1 MLQQISKILTPII
14 RIGADPNDSEELRFR
29 KIIGVMSVLLGGF
42 PVQVGFGILFIYFG
56 EPVAGWILVG
66 CGLLML
72 LGIFTFAA
80 SHKFNL
86 HNLYW
91 LLITVLSPFI
101 VTLVL
106 GGFAPSGFTIIWALL
121 APLIAL
127 ITNRPQHALFWFLL
141 FVVEIV
147 SVAIAQPYLNATN
160 NLPPSLIVSLYAINT
175 IASSGLFLFSLY
187 YFVGQNSAL
196 IRLLKQEQDKSNALL
211 LNILPK
217 EIATILRNEIRVI
230 ADHIDE
236 ASILFA
242 DMVNFTPMSAKMAP
256 IEMVTLL
263 NEVFSYFD
271 YLAEK
276 YGVEKIRTIGDCY
289 MVAAGVPRPRYD
301 HAHVL
306 ARLALDIQDYVRN
319 DPTCLSRNLNFRI
332 GINSGPVVAGVIGR
346 SKFQYDLW
354 GDVVNTASR
363 MESHGVSGQIQI
375 PVGTYDL
382 IKDSF
387 ICEPCGVVMVKGKGE
402 MKVWHVLSEK
412 G

>member
-1 MLQQISKILTPII
+1 MLRLISKTLLHVS

-29 KIIGVMSVLLGGF
+29 KIIGVFSVLLGGF
-42 PVQVGFGILFIYFG
+42 PVQVGFGILFIYFD
-56 EPVAGWILVG
+56 EYSAGWISII

-80 SHKFNL
+80 SRQFNP

-91 LLITVLSPFI
+91 LLITVLSPLLI
-101 VTLVL
+101 TLVL
-106 GGFAPSGFTIIWALL
+106 GGFAASGFTIIWALL

-141 FVVEIV
+141 FVLALMT
-147 SVAIAQPYLNATN
+147 VAIAQPYLRLTN
-160 NLPPSLIVSLYAINT
+160 NFPPSLVVTLFVINT
-175 IASSGLFLFSLY
+175 MAASALFLFSLY
-187 YFVGQNSAL
+187 YFVTQNSAL
-196 IRLLKQEQDKSNALL
+196 IGLLQQEQDKSNALL

-217 EIATILRNEIRVI
+217 EIAAILRNESRVI
-230 ADHIDE
+230 ADQVDE
-236 ASILFA
+236 ASVLFA
-242 DMVNFTPMSAKMAP
+242 DMVNFTPMSATLAP
-256 IEMVTLL
+256 AEMVTLL

-271 YLAEK
+271 YLVDK
-276 YGVEKIRTIGDCY
+276 HGVEKIRTIGDSY
-289 MVAAGVPRPRYD
+289 MVASGVPRPRHD

-306 ARLALDIQDYVRN
+306 ARLALDIQSYVRS

-346 SKFQYDLW
+346 RKFQYDLW

-363 MESHGVSGQIQI
+363 MESHGVPGQVQI
-375 PVGTYDL
+375 TLGTYER

-387 ICEPCGVVMVKGKGE
+387 ICEPHGVVMVKGKGE
-402 MKVWHVLSEK
+402 MKVWHVISEK
-412 G
+412 V